1 MKRLLYIAFKD
12 LSDPYLGGN
21 TKVRAQCRAFS
32 DYGFQVEL
40 MGRSGD
46 QTVCI
51 RSNGSTQVLGVHR
64 FSTQNK
70 RLNSI
75 LGKAFQI
82 RDLIR
87 DLSRQHYDACYI
99 RYDFSDPMFLR
110 LLRHLRPRCQKILL
124 EIPTYPYEGENR
136 YGLASRMRMVLDRLC
151 RTRLHRYI
159 DQIVTFYH
167 GYPTLFR
174 IPVLVVPNGFD
185 FSSMALA
192 SAPLPE
198 DGIHIAAVSSMRE
211 WHGYERIMEGL
222 RRYYGSDIPEKRN
235 FVVHLVGHGRLFHVY
250 ETLITRYHLE
260 DHVFLEGALHGDALQ
275 AVYERCA
282 LGIDSLGR
290 HRSDISRLSSLKS
303 REYAAKGLPII
314 NSCPIDVIEE
324 DFPYLLLVPADET
337 PLDFEVIGEFYD
349 HCFHS
354 GKSRQEVGQVIRG
367 YMERTCNMKQT
378 LLPVVEGLRT

>member
-1 MKRLLYIAFKD
+1 LKRLLYIAFKD

-21 TKVRAQCRAFS
+21 TKVRSQCRAFS
-32 DYGFQVEL
+32 DYGFDVEL
-40 MGRSGD
+40 IGRSAD
-46 QTVCI
+46 RTVCI
-51 RSNGSTQVLGVHR
+51 RADGTTGILGTR
-64 FSTQNK
+64 YAFTKNK

-82 RDLIR
+82 RDMIR
-87 DLSRQHYDACYI
+87 CLSRQNYDACYI

-136 YGLASRMRMVLDRLC
+136 YGLASRMRMAADRLC

-159 DQIVTFYH
+159 DQIVTFYE

-174 IPVLVVPNGFD
+174 IPVLIIPNGFD
-185 FSSMALA
+185 FSSMALV

-211 WHGYERIMEGL
+211 WHGYERIMDGL
-222 RRYYGSDIPEKRN
+222 HRYYGSDLPEKRN
-235 FVVHLVGHGRLFHVY
+235 FVVHLVGHGRLFPVY
-250 ETLITRYHLE
+250 EALVAQYQLQE
-260 DHVFLEGALHGDALQ
+260 HVILEGALHGDALQ
-275 AVYERCA
+275 AIYERCA

-324 DFPYLLLVPADET
+324 DYPYLLLVPADET
-337 PLDFEVIGEFYD
+337 PLDFDAIAEFYD
-349 HCFHS
+349 RCFHS
-354 GKSRQEVGQVIRG
+354 GKSRQEVGLILRN
-367 YMERTCNMKQT
+367 YMERSCNMKQT
-378 LLPVVEGLRT
+378 LLPVVEMLRT